1 MSILDSSIAPYLT
14 LISIA
19 AVLAGFFRKTLIRV
33 VVVLLVELLLLALF
47 PILLLRFI
55 DLISTVHNAVVR

>member
-55 DLISTVHNAVVR
+55 DLISTVLNAVVR